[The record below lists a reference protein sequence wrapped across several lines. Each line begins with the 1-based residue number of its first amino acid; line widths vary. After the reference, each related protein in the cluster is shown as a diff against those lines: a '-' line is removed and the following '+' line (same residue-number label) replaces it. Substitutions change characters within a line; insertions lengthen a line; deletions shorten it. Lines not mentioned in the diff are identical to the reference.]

1 MAEELTTQP
10 TAADA
15 QSVVNI
21 TIDRTPLTTDQARQL
36 TNTIRDAAEVLWV
49 LIARAHAGKAWTA
62 LGYDSWEHYV
72 REEFNMSRS
81 RSYQLLDQARV
92 IAAVEAVVPEGTEV
106 HITEAAARDLK
117 SVIEDAVPEIKEKT
131 AGLPADEA
139 TSVLDDILA
148 EHRDRA
154 TGAIPDSPSLGS
166 AVVNDDFFEEYGGS
180 ETSPLTAGLESVLVH
195 TSESD
200 PASSVGSLTMSPTP
214 ASAAPAAPLPEVDA
228 VDVTRIRRNV
238 NAAHDLYSSLS
249 ALAGLPDELDEVVAI
264 IPAER
269 RQVIQGNLA
278 RAQANL
284 ERFAQL
290 WEEKSDESQQ

>member
-1 MAEELTTQP
+1 MSDELATQP
-10 TAADA
+10 ADAGA

-21 TIDRTPLTTDQARQL
+21 TIDRTPLSTDQARQL
-36 TNTIRDAAEVLWV
+36 TNTIRDASEVLWV

-92 IAAVEAVVPEGTEV
+92 IAAVESVVPEGTEV

-117 SVIEDAVPEIKEKT
+117 SVIEDAVPEIREKT
-131 AGLPADEA
+131 AGMAADEA
-139 TSVLDDILA
+139 TSVVDEILA
-148 EHRDRA
+148 EHRDKA
-154 TGAIPDSPSLGS
+154 TGAAIPAASTS
-166 AVVNDDFFEEYGGS
+166 ADVSVNPDFFEEYGGS
-180 ETSPLTAGLESVLVH
+180 STAPDGPQSVLVH
-195 TSESD
+195 TTETGD
-200 PASSVGSLTMSPTP
+200 TPVAAPLTP
-214 ASAAPAAPLPEVDA
+214 ASAATPAPAVPDLDP
-228 VDVTRIRRNV
+228 VDVSRIRRNV

-249 ALAGLPDELDEVVAI
+249 ALAGLPDELEEVVAI

-284 ERFAQL
+284 DRFAQL
-290 WEEKSDESQQ
+290 WDEKTDNQ